1 MSFRLLLLCSALI
14 SAAPTVVQAQQASTT
29 APGATRREL
38 AAERREAT
46 RLRREARMAV
56 TPEQRAAARA
66 RREARFSA
74 MPADQQA
81 YLRSLRTYQQGLKLQ
96 ARELRAQVRAGTLT
110 QDAMAQQLKAYRDA
124 NRPARPAGMP
134 ERRRPDG
141 GA

>member
-1 MSFRLLLLCSALI
+1 
-14 SAAPTVVQAQQASTT
+14 
-29 APGATRREL
+29 
-38 AAERREAT
+38 
-46 RLRREARMAV
+46 MAV

-66 RREARFSA
+66 RREARLSA
-74 MPADQQA
+74 LPADQQA
-81 YLRSLRTYQQGLKLQ
+81 YLRGLRTYQQGLKLQ

-134 ERRRPDG
+134 ERRRQDG